1 MESNGDSR
9 GKLLTAGGILS
20 IVGGIYQIIGGLSL
34 AGIIP
39 PSLPFPDFF
48 LDLQLK
54 IFFVLSL
61 LLAFPLGDLGGAF
74 WYGLMGT
81 TVPEFLIS
89 ICNPVLG
96 TIAVVGGISAIKR
109 KWFSISLAGAIGA
122 FPSVIPGILAVNFVV
137 LGKRAF
143 KAKEVDAEVVSDKF

>member
-1 MESNGDSR
+1 MESGGSQRSR
-9 GKLLTAGGILS
+9 LLTAGGILS
-20 IVGGIYQIIGGLSL
+20 IIVGIYQIVGGLFL

-48 LDLQLK
+48 LDLQLR

-122 FPSVIPGILAVNFVV
+122 LFTVPLGILAVIFVV
-137 LGKRAF
+137 LGKRGF
-143 KAKEVDAEVVSDKF
+143 KAKEMDAEVV

>member
-1 MESNGDSR
+1 MESGGSQRSR
-9 GKLLTAGGILS
+9 LLTAGGILS
-20 IVGGIYQIIGGLSL
+20 IIVGIYQIVGGLFL

-48 LDLQLK
+48 LDLQLRV
-54 IFFVLSL
+54 FFVLSL

-96 TIAVVGGISAIKR
+96 TIAVVSGISAIKR

-122 FPSVIPGILAVNFVV
+122 LFTVPLGILAVIFVV
-137 LGKRAF
+137 LGKRGF
-143 KAKEVDAEVVSDKF
+143 KAKEMDAEVV